1 MTSFGAGE
9 PVDGEV
15 IDPSEIDVV
24 VTPAV
29 AFDRS
34 GRRVGYGG
42 GFYDRFL
49 PKTRPDSTRVGIG
62 FDVQLVDD
70 DLPNGH
76 FDLRVDAVVTDA
88 EVVRIERQPMR
99 VAGPSRFARRRSW
112 RDVEFVSLDFEATGL
127 DFARDVIVSFGV
139 VPVRGGRVV
148 LADALHQL
156 VDPDIPPSVV
166 LAEGARAPA
175 AGPGGRPPAGSGTAR
190 APGGDPRSLP
200 PGVVRGR

>member
-15 IDPSEIDVV
+15 INPSEVDVV

-76 FDLRVDAVVTDA
+76 FDLRVDAIVTDA
-88 EVVRIERQPMR
+88 EVVRIE
-99 VAGPSRFARRRSW
+99 GSR
-112 RDVEFVSLDFEATGL
+112 
-127 DFARDVIVSFGV
+127 
-139 VPVRGGRVV
+139 
-148 LADALHQL
+148 
-156 VDPDIPPSVV
+156 
-166 LAEGARAPA
+166 
-175 AGPGGRPPAGSGTAR
+175 
-190 APGGDPRSLP
+190 
-200 PGVVRGR
+200 